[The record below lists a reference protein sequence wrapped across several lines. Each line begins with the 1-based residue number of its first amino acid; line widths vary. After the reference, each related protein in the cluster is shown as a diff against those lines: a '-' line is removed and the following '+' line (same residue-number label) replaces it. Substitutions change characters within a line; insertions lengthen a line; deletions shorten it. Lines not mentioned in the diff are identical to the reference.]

1 MIVNILVKKGNFTCK
16 SCSQSI
22 ECWCIFTRNGQF
34 VMGVLVEV
42 AGDEGNGSVCWW
54 WIAADG
60 LLVARVLVGM
70 LMGVLVVV
78 LRLFGH

>member
-1 MIVNILVKKGNFTCK
+1 
-16 SCSQSI
+16 
-22 ECWCIFTRNGQF
+22 
-34 VMGVLVEV
+34 MGVLVEV